1 MKRFIRYRDGENTL
15 EYRPVDRLINI
26 SGNVAGQIDM
36 YFKPKDGTI
45 GNVDTVSLSV
55 TDDKELEVM
64 KAISN
69 AVNFSTNPVVLIA
82 DDHTADYIHPNLDAV
97 DDISNST
104 DTNPS

>member
-36 YFKPKDGTI
+36 YFDPRDGTT

-55 TDDKELEVM
+55 ISDKELTVM

-69 AVNFSTNPVVLIA
+69 AINFSTNPVVVVA

-97 DDISNST
+97 DGIANAS